1 MQCLN
6 ERSVCTYQ
14 RVFLR
19 ETTQKVMSWNPRKV
33 RHCMFCETL
42 MSFWDTLPSSTPSRP
57 PTTTPSKATGRGGEI
72 QLART
77 DGGHWWL
84 TIHCHTVMVWVIRCP
99 NGGYEGSITL
109 SGGKFIT
116 EWQSSNP
123 IKSLGKSSMEILPS
137 TPNQIFSNDIKI
149 NPPSL
154 TQPNLLVGKS
164 HQVFWVGLP
173 CWSF

>member
-14 RVFLR
+14 RVFWR
-19 ETTQKVMSWNPRKV
+19 ETTQKVMSWKPRKV

-109 SGGKFIT
+109 SGGSSS
-116 EWQSSNP
+116 QSGSLQIPSSLWVNP
-123 IKSLGKSSMEILPS
+123 QWKSYQVHPTKSFPMTSR
-137 TPNQIFSNDIKI
+137 
-149 NPPSL
+149 
-154 TQPNLLVGKS
+154 
-164 HQVFWVGLP
+164 
-173 CWSF
+173 